1 MKAATGEEV
10 SAEDLGGA
18 DLHTRVSGVA
28 DHFAVD
34 DMHALELVRTCV
46 RNLNRR
52 KQVPVSWRLSAKGD
66 KTDD

>member
-1 MKAATGEEV
+1 M

-28 DHFAVD
+28 DHFALD
-34 DMHALELVRTCV
+34 DMHALQLVRSCI

-52 KQVPVSWRLSAKGD
+52 KQLPV
-66 KTDD
+66 

>member
-1 MKAATGEEV
+1 VKAATGEEV

-34 DMHALELVRTCV
+34 DMHALQIVRTAV

-52 KQVPVSWRLSAKGD
+52 KPMPVGFIGVDGSRCI
-66 KTDD
+66 